1 MIMDKNTLAR
11 LRRYFSLNLYEV
23 KIWTALL
30 SRGISTAGELSDIAE
45 VPRSR
50 AYDILE
56 SLEKKGFVVM
66 KLGKPIKYIAVPP
79 EEVVDRVKKFMHA
92 DAEEKSKRLD
102 TLKSTDMMKNLNTL
116 FSQGIEYI
124 DPTELTGAIRG
135 RQNLYNHM
143 ETMIK
148 GAKKD
153 VVIVTSG
160 EGLVRKTNALKNSLK
175 SAKDRGVRVRVVAKL
190 DKDQKKLLKDFKG
203 LAEIKDISD
212 IEARFAVVDGEQAL
226 LMLKGDTEV
235 HPNYDSAVWMNSKMF
250 ASALNNMFDRIWK
263 GK

>member
-1 MIMDKNTLAR
+1 MIMDTNTLAK
-11 LRRYFSLNLYEV
+11 LRRTFNLNLYEV

-79 EEVVDRVKKFMHA
+79 EEVIERVKKLMHA
-92 DAEEKSKRLD
+92 EAHEKSNRLEA
-102 TLKSTDMMKNLNTL
+102 LKKTDMLKTLNTL

-135 RQNLYNHM
+135 RQNLYNHL

-160 EGLVRKTNALKNSLK
+160 EGFVRKANTLKSALK
-175 SAKDRGVRVRVVAKL
+175 SAKDKGVKVRMAAQMG
-190 DKDQKKLLKDFKG
+190 KDQKKILKDFKN
-203 LAEIKDISD
+203 LAEIKDISEID
-212 IEARFAVVDGEQAL
+212 ARFAVVDSEQAL
-226 LMLKGDTEV
+226 LMLKSDAEV
-235 HPNYDSAVWMNSKMF
+235 HPNYDTGVWMNSKLF
-250 ASALNNMFDRIWK
+250 ASALSNMFERIWR
-263 GK
+263 GR